1 MSFKWINYEKP
12 FLIKLKSKDSFFTK
26 AFSLENIGEFNLNL
40 KTLVQNV
47 IVKISVIENLGTTI
61 VYIQDSTNEPP
72 LYIENL
78 SNLRVKV
85 SEKSINYSNYV
96 ILNPLMSNPFCL
108 EDNSNPI
115 EVI

>member
-61 VYIQDSTNEPP
+61 VYIQDLLHTISNSKHG
-72 LYIENL
+72 YIKAL
-78 SNLRVKV
+78 TLDKTKV
-85 SEKSINYSNYV
+85 VPCIV
-96 ILNPLMSNPFCL
+96 LL
-108 EDNSNPI
+108 
-115 EVI
+115 